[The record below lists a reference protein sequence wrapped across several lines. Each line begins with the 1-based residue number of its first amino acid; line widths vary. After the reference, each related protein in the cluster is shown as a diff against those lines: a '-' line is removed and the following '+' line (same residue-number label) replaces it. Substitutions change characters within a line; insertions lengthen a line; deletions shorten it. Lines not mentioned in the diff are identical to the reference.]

1 MNKIEIMLCPHCKV
15 EIPTNIDVCPH
26 CHKTIGIK
34 ADISSNHS
42 YLQKELLSNKQLQKQ
57 DPNMFYMFLAAVIV
71 IIIGLCAFFLLHQ
84 NYSHKDPSD
93 IFLRSMIKHNIT

>member
-1 MNKIEIMLCPHCKV
+1 MNKIEIISCPHCKV

-42 YLQKELLSNKQLQKQ
+42 YLQKEL
-57 DPNMFYMFLAAVIV
+57 FLNSAA
-71 IIIGLCAFFLLHQ
+71 
-84 NYSHKDPSD
+84 
-93 IFLRSMIKHNIT
+93 